1 MLTAVR
7 NNAQRV
13 LSVRFHSTEPL
24 KRTPF
29 YELHE
34 NAGAKFIDFC
44 GWEMPVQY
52 KRTGVLREIQATRKH
67 TTIFDV
73 SHMGQ
78 VRIYGPDRERFIE
91 RATVADMQN
100 TPYGT
105 IRYTVIPN
113 ARGGTIDDAVVCRL
127 PDHLH
132 LVVNAA
138 CYDKDMAHLAALRTE
153 FPGVQLE
160 PLYKTHALVAVQGP
174 EAERTLA
181 QLMAPEDQERL
192 RTQKFM
198 TRELYT
204 LGGVP
209 NCIVSRSG
217 YTGEDGFEVAMPL
230 RAAVELVDRMSKL
243 RNVCFAGLGARD
255 TLRLE
260 AGLTLYGHDPTDDI
274 SLVESS
280 LNWTVS
286 KRRRQEGGFIGADAI
301 LRQIREGAPIKRIGF
316 MSAGAPPRQ
325 GATVHNKDG
334 RKIGTVAS
342 GSPSPTTGKNVAM
355 AFVET
360 PFAKVGTPIFV
371 NVRGRMIPTKVTKMP
386 FVPHHYK

>member
-1 MLTAVR
+1 MLSTLNKAVK
-7 NNAQRV
+7 NV
-13 LSVRFHSTEPL
+13 VSVRWNSTEPL
-24 KRTPF
+24 KRTPL

-34 NAGAKFIDFC
+34 RAGAKFIDFC

-52 KRTGVLREIQATRKH
+52 KKTGVMREIQETRKH

-91 RATVADMQN
+91 RATVVDIQN

-105 IRYTVIPN
+105 IRYTIIPN
-113 ARGGTIDDAVVCRL
+113 ERGGTIDDAVVCRL

-132 LVVNAA
+132 LVINAA
-138 CYDKDMAHLAALRTE
+138 CFDKDMAHLSALRSE

-174 EAERTLA
+174 EAEKTVA
-181 QLMAPEDQERL
+181 QMIRPEDHSRL
-192 RTQKFM
+192 RAQKFM
-198 TRELYT
+198 TRQNYT

-217 YTGEDGFEVAMPL
+217 YTGEDGFEIAMPIKF
-230 RAAVELVDRMSKL
+230 APELVDRMSQL
-243 RNVCFAGLGARD
+243 QNVCFAGLGARD

-260 AGLTLYGHDPTDDI
+260 AGLTLYGHDLNEDI

-286 KRRRQEGGFIGADAI
+286 KRRRREGGFIGADHI
-301 LRQIREGAPIKRIGF
+301 LRQIREGAPIKRVGF
-316 MSAGAPPRQ
+316 ISGGAPPRQ
-325 GATVHNKDG
+325 GATIHNMDG
-334 RKIGTVAS
+334 RKIGSVES
-342 GSPSPTTGKNVAM
+342 GSPSPTIGKNVAM
-355 AFVET
+355 GFIET
-360 PFAKVGTPIFV
+360 EFSKAGTPIMV
-371 NVRGRMIPTKVTKMP
+371 NVRGRMIPTKITKMP